1 MLRVLFPLVIAVN
14 LTGQAFAQTAAS
26 NQRWPE
32 RPLRFIV
39 PLPAGAAADVVARL
53 IGQKLSERLG
63 QPVIVENRAGA
74 SGISGSEAI
83 AKAQDGH
90 TLGMATSSTH
100 VTAPILNPN
109 LSYDPIKDFTP
120 VALIGVSPY
129 VLTVNTNVPAKNVS
143 ELIALAKSKPR
154 TLTYSS
160 TGVASMAHLAAELFS
175 SVAGVELIHVPY
187 KSSTHAVLDL
197 LEGRIDMQFG
207 ILGTTLPYVR
217 DGKLRALGV
226 MTDKRASELPEVPSL
241 AEFGLNA
248 NDTSLWLA
256 VVMPAQV
263 SSEIV
268 LRLNGEINEII
279 RSSEVRN
286 ALETQTITIAP
297 STPDDLRRRIE
308 REIELWRPLAAKAR
322 VTER

>member
-1 MLRVLFPLVIAVN
+1 MLRILFPLAIAVS
-14 LTGQAFAQTAAS
+14 LSSHALAQTTVS
-26 NQRWPE
+26 KPRWPDH
-32 RPLRFIV
+32 PVRFIV

-120 VALIGVSPY
+120 IALIGVSPY
-129 VLTVNTNVPAKNVS
+129 VLTVNANVAAKNVS

-175 SVAGVELIHVPY
+175 SIAGVELIHVPY

-207 ILGTTLPYVR
+207 ILGTTLPYIR

-226 MTDKRASELPEVPSL
+226 MTDKRASELPDVPSL

-256 VVMPAQV
+256 VVMPAQTP
-263 SSEIV
+263 SEIV
-268 LRLNGEINEII
+268 LLLNGEINDII

-286 ALETQTITIAP
+286 ALETQAITIAP
-297 STPDDLRRRIE
+297 STPGDLRRRIE